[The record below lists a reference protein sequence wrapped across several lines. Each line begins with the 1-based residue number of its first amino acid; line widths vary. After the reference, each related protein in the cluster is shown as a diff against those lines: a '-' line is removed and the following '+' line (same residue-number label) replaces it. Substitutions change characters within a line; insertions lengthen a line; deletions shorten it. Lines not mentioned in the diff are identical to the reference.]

1 MWWDEDCWGS
11 CCGYPLRSW
20 VIMAA
25 VGWLSMEFGGGA
37 QRLWIWNTAFLGG
50 VTDNCL
56 ALARE
61 KEEGTCLGGGHG
73 GRWGWGK
80 KGKGN
85 SVLNMLDWEALSWC

>member
-1 MWWDEDCWGS
+1 
-11 CCGYPLRSW
+11 
-20 VIMAA
+20 MAA

-61 KEEGTCLGGGHG
+61 KEEGTCLGGEHG
-73 GRWGWGK
+73 VGVDGVGARRERGIQF
-80 KGKGN
+80 
-85 SVLNMLDWEALSWC
+85 